1 MRITCSSSQAE
12 QNRVLRWD
20 SQATQ
25 EDLNHAVSLRC
36 VTKDFVS
43 VHDAEEHLPNKAV
56 KLIAWQL
63 GNLGNAIWPA
73 LEFDTTHIRHTPDTM
88 VELPGS
94 IVQPLQP
101 F

>member
-1 MRITCSSSQAE
+1 MPCTTRSRKAAARTAKTGIW
-12 QNRVLRWD
+12 N
-20 SQATQ
+20 
-25 EDLNHAVSLRC
+25 
-36 VTKDFVS
+36 
-43 VHDAEEHLPNKAV
+43 AEEHLPNKAV